1 MMRRLSMAYYV
12 RKFARAKWSLLERE
26 TEDIIDNYKADTIAN
41 DMRTMGN
48 TLSLWKVDSLS
59 DADIEPVI
67 VINSLLGDTISK
79 LELMFIPEQFI
90 ENYTLE
96 QDDGNTVVTNYCN
109 LHDNITQLTVGK
121 HILFAKEIM
130 LKIIDLEK
138 QNDNQPGHQ
147 PLIRRY
153 KEKDQLG
160 MIEKWIQMGEID
172 FSQLKEKQQKAIAD
186 WCGATA

>member
-1 MMRRLSMAYYV
+1 MAYYV
-12 RKFARAKWSLLERE
+12 RKFARAKWSLLEKG

-41 DMRTMGN
+41 DMRTTGN

-67 VINSLLGDTISK
+67 VINSLLGDTISR
-79 LELMFIPEQFI
+79 LDLMFIPEQFI
-90 ENYTLE
+90 NNYILE
-96 QDDGNTVVTNYCN
+96 QVDGNTVVANYRN
-109 LHDNITQLTVGK
+109 LHYNVTQLTVGK

-130 LKIIDLEK
+130 LKIIALENQSAK
-138 QNDNQPGHQ
+138 QPNHQ

-153 KEKDQLG
+153 QEKKQLE

-172 FSQLKEKQQKAIAD
+172 FSQLKEKQQEAIERQRSTSA
-186 WCGATA
+186 

>member
-1 MMRRLSMAYYV
+1 MAYYV
-12 RKFARAKWSLLERE
+12 RKFARAKWSLLEKG

-41 DMRTMGN
+41 DMRTTGN

-67 VINSLLGDTISK
+67 VINSLLGDTISR
-79 LELMFIPEQFI
+79 LDLMFIPEQFI
-90 ENYTLE
+90 NNYILE
-96 QDDGNTVVTNYCN
+96 QVDGNTVVANYRN
-109 LHDNITQLTVGK
+109 LHYNVTQLTVGK

-130 LKIIDLEK
+130 LKIIALENQSAK
-138 QNDNQPGHQ
+138 QPGHQ

-153 KEKDQLG
+153 QEKKQLE

-172 FSQLKEKQQKAIAD
+172 FSQLKEKQQEAIERQRSTSA
-186 WCGATA
+186 

>member
-1 MMRRLSMAYYV
+1 
-12 RKFARAKWSLLERE
+12 
-26 TEDIIDNYKADTIAN
+26 
-41 DMRTMGN
+41 MGN

-109 LHDNITQLTVGK
+109 LHYNITQLTVGK